1 MTVELCRIG
10 LHRRRRDECRRRAE
24 LLQYAVPGRPLRRR
38 RETHSAADVRD
49 AFPRRRLFRRR
60 ERRERRRARRENRSE
75 REAGKTRRRR
85 VQTRGVCGRKRGI
98 RGYRGKDTRLVSVR
112 FRSVRGAARRRQKK
126 VPLPRVTVR
135 PLADVFRVWRAERLG
150 SFDNSGLPP
159 DHRREPREAP
169 GDARAKPLV
178 PAVALD
184 GVHDAPLFL
193 NREPRAR
200 AVVVEH
206 VERVR
211 LRGVVEHDGRVDVA
225 PLAFVRYARDAEP
238 PPEPG
243 VHGRARELPR
253 RDQGS
258 LVLVSPAT
266 VYAIRRVPAPA
277 PAVAPAAAAAA
288 ATAAPRTRHPP
299 SRHEA
304 STFGEARRDRK

>member
-1 MTVELCRIG
+1 MPSQGDRSAGV
-10 LHRRRRDECRRRAE
+10 AN
-24 LLQYAVPGRPLRRR
+24 ALRRR
-38 RETHSAADVRD
+38 RSRRVPAGAGCSAGARASRAGLDARTDRSAKPGRRAED
-49 AFPRRRLFRRR
+49 AFK
-60 ERRERRRARRENRSE
+60 RAGSAGGNAEFGGTE
-75 REAGKTRRRR
+75 GKTRDWCPYGSDRFAAPRAAAKKR
-85 VQTRGVCGRKRGI
+85 SRSRAWLFGHWLTCSELGAPNAWVLSTTAVSLLTTGVSH
-98 RGYRGKDTRLVSVR
+98 V
-112 FRSVRGAARRRQKK
+112 
-126 VPLPRVTVR
+126 
-135 PLADVFRVWRAERLG
+135 
-150 SFDNSGLPP
+150 
-159 DHRREPREAP
+159 EAP

>member
-49 AFPRRRLFRRR
+49 AFPRSRLFRRR
-60 ERRERRRARRENRSE
+60 ESLSRRARRENRSE

-85 VQTRGVCGRKRGI
+85 VQSFPSRKRGI

-126 VPLPRVTVR
+126 VPLPRVTVKQM
-135 PLADVFRVWRAERLG
+135 ADVFRARRAERLG